1 MKTWIAGAGTI
12 LAAYL
17 LFALLGPLAAPAAVV
32 VDIFTI
38 AVLLFG
44 TIRGEIP
51 GAVMGAVCGLIV
63 AAFSLGVFGLAGL
76 VLTAA
81 GYLAGYV
88 SRKINIHR
96 WYRMFFF
103 FFVLAALAFAAWAG
117 LTVAVARSPLPWAG
131 GLVLLRPIATAVAS
145 ALIYEAYRRLKA
157 RHDR

>member
-1 MKTWIAGAGTI
+1 MKTWLAGAGTI

-17 LFALLGPLAAPAAVV
+17 VFTLIGPLAAPAAVV
-32 VDIFTI
+32 VDVFTV

-63 AAFSLGVFGLAGL
+63 DAFSLGVFGLAGL
-76 VLTAA
+76 VLTAG

-96 WYRMFFF
+96 WYRMFLFF
-103 FFVLAALAFAAWAG
+103 FILAAVTFAAWVG
-117 LTVAVARSPLPWAG
+117 LTLAVARNPLPWAG
-131 GLVLLRPIATAVAS
+131 GLIVLRPVATAVAA
-145 ALIYEAYRRLKA
+145 ALIYEATRRLKA